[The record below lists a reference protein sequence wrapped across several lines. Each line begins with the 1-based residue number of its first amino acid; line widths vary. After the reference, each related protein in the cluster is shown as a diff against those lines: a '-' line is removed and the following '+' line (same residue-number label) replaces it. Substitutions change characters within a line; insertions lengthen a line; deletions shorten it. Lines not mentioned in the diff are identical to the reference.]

1 MTGQLIYLTITHK
14 RLLDEILHILIR
26 NYSATDW
33 NHYDIDFHIST
44 SGQVIPLKLLDDRD
58 ARNALR
64 MMKERDGKDYL
75 NVVVIWGEGMRDVGT
90 RRTEWMVVV
99 LGMRRGRPG
108 RSKTE

>member
-1 MTGQLIYLTITHK
+1 
-14 RLLDEILHILIR
+14 
-26 NYSATDW
+26 
-33 NHYDIDFHIST
+33 
-44 SGQVIPLKLLDDRD
+44 
-58 ARNALR
+58 